1 MSALAKAPL
10 SSLAAPSSSSD
21 AIGQATEMLDL
32 MMRLADHLTH
42 ETERVRSGHIQDV
55 APLQREKLRL
65 ALLYQKTVKELRAGG
80 MTIATLP
87 APLRAQIV
95 ATSAR
100 LAEAVD
106 KNERALR
113 IGRDATRRLV
123 DLTVRAARERL
134 KPVSR
139 YDARRAMRPGRM
151 APCSVDRRL

>member
-1 MSALAKAPL
+1 MNALAKAPP
-10 SSLAAPSSSSD
+10 SPLAAPSSSD
-21 AIGQATEMLDL
+21 AMGQATEMLDL
-32 MMRLADHLTH
+32 MMRLADLLAH
-42 ETERVRSGHIQDV
+42 ETERVRLGHIQDV

-65 ALLYQKTVKELRAGG
+65 ALLYQKTVKELRVGR

-95 ATSAR
+95 AASAR

-123 DLTVRAARERL
+123 DLTVRAVRERV
-134 KPVSR
+134 KSVTR
-139 YDARRAMRPGRM
+139 YDARRAVRSGRM
-151 APCSVDRRL
+151 APCAVDRRL

>member
-1 MSALAKAPL
+1 MNALAKAPPPPV
-10 SSLAAPSSSSD
+10 AAPASSD
-21 AIGQATEMLDL
+21 AMGQATEMLDL

-42 ETERVRSGHIQDV
+42 ETERVRLGHVQDV

-65 ALLYQKTVKELRAGG
+65 ALLYQKTVKELRASG

-123 DLTVRAARERL
+123 DLAVFALRARL

-139 YDARRAMRPGRM
+139 YDARRAMRPARM
-151 APCSVDRRL
+151 APCAVDRRL